1 MKQGHRRI
9 VKPCGWKSTAKVLI
23 GHVVKYACRKV
34 GTDGDEKRSK

>member
-9 VKPCGWKSTAKVLI
+9 VKPRGWKSAAKVGT

-34 GTDGDEKRSK
+34 ATDGEEKKSK